1 MSWYQM
7 RFYSTAFVHLHWQ
20 SQVTAYYL
28 FHLYCPDFA
37 VACRYILMYM
47 HVCVSGCEC
56 VVYFGQQQ
64 LNPNVAQCLPRRAD
78 PGAISHFNDS
88 TELALLLLPL
98 PLSLPPYASTVCLPL
113 LSCLLH
119 THAPKWLTT
128 KQQQKKKNEKIEREK
143 KWENKQ
149 QLNGIVCRRNDSLI
163 RCRGEVTTSAESG
176 SSFTVTDLIQCQSD
190 RKTTVRIINCLSK
203 SFIACF

>member
-1 MSWYQM
+1 MVSNALL
-7 RFYSTAFVHLHWQ
+7 FTCICACASHSQ
-20 SQVTAYYL
+20 SQVQAYYL

-37 VACRYILMYM
+37 VASRYILMYV
-47 HVCVSGCEC
+47 HVCVCEC

-88 TELALLLLPL
+88 TELALLRLRLLLPFPL
-98 PLSLPPYASTVCLPL
+98 SLSLPPSAFTVCLPL

-128 KQQQKKKNEKIEREK
+128 KQQQKKKEWKNG
-143 KWENKQ
+143 ENKQ
-149 QLNGIVCRRNDSLI
+149 QLNGIVCRRNDALI
-163 RCRGEVTTSAESG
+163 RCIEEVTCSAK
-176 SSFTVTDLIQCQSD
+176 SSWSFRVKDLIRCQSD
-190 RKTTVRIINCLSK
+190 RKTADGHINCLS
-203 SFIACF
+203 